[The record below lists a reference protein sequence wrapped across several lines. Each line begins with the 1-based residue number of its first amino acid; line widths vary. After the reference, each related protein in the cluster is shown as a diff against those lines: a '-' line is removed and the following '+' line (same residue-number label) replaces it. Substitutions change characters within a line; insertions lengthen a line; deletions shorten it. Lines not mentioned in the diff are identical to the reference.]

1 MKFEIFG
8 GEGCPYCV
16 KAKELLNDKNLPF
29 SYFDINQ
36 DEEAFDQLVGR
47 ISKWKTIPQI
57 FFGSQHIGGYDDL
70 LKFLISF
77 RMINEDTYIFKPDA
91 FEINSTSKRET
102 DLIEANNRYLMRAR
116 EAEYLLKEVL
126 PLLEVNKNMHDK
138 VVEHMRKHYID

>member
-16 KAKELLNDKNLPF
+16 KAVKLVVEKGVV
-29 SYFDINQ
+29 YTYKDINK

-57 FFGSQHIGGYDDL
+57 FYGSQHIGGYDDL
-70 LKFLISF
+70 VKFFETQEEPVSKTF
-77 RMINEDTYIFKPDA
+77 VVEPAA
-91 FEINSTSKRET
+91 FEIIKVSSRES

-126 PLLEVNKNMHDK
+126 PLIKENEAISAKITEQISK
-138 VVEHMRKHYID
+138 FYIL